1 MKEKLKV
8 IGKVKPAFSE
18 EDFDKRPREENEGEF
33 GKGPLTRHYC
43 SNLDM
48 EFYASRG
55 RDSEGDTGVMSLR
68 LPNSSL
74 FDIGVMV
81 ESKKLPFRTKSEF
94 VRSAIFILAN
104 YYGQKFPSLGLMSS
118 LNDGIASYRYQE
130 RLERDVREYQRG
142 FEDSMR
148 LVVKKSD
155 KEVEKFLNKQ
165 VLVIN
170 SLESNLREQI
180 IREFSA
186 ILIRNG
192 INPIPY
198 FGGGS
203 EDECLPDE

>member
-1 MKEKLKV
+1 MKEKKLKM
-8 IGKVKPAFSE
+8 IGRVKPAFSE
-18 EDFDKRPREENEGEF
+18 EDFDKRPREEGEGEF
-33 GKGPLTRHYC
+33 GKGPLARHYC

-55 RDSEGDTGVMSLR
+55 RDSEGDTGVISLR
-68 LPNSSL
+68 LSNSSL

-104 YYGQKFPSLGLMSS
+104 YFGQKFPSLGLRSS
-118 LNDGIASYRYQE
+118 LEDGIASYRYYE
-130 RLERDVREYQRG
+130 KLEKDIGEYRRG
-142 FEDSMR
+142 FEDSMK

-155 KEVEKFLNKQ
+155 KEVEKFLSKQ

-170 SLESNLREQI
+170 SLEGNLKEEI
-180 IREFSA
+180 VREFSA

-198 FGGGS
+198 FGGGEEEEELS
-203 EDECLPDE
+203 